1 LSLTRLPALAS
12 VSLLALLSLTD
23 LLSPPI
29 SPTISRQT
37 QTYAQTA
44 HFVESG
50 FAFEGLTID
59 IDGAKPFH
67 LAYEFPLYQTI
78 VGVLFAAFGFAF
90 IWGKLVSLAA
100 ALISVGLFAKL
111 VSQQYPE
118 TVARRAALFMASSPI
133 TLLVSTAFQP
143 DALAVAFGAGAAMAL
158 ILWRQTQTLARW
170 LVFLLL
176 LLAAALAKFVVLV
189 PFIPFFIALLL
200 WHGRQWRKPTLPELV
215 LGLFVVVVPF
225 LAWNLFRLNLV
236 DPRLLVAEREMFL
249 VGDLSRF
256 LSASFYVKPAWILGA
271 MVMCGSGAI
280 LAAFGLRH
288 LDSIG
293 WALLSGLPLYYVLVP
308 TAAQQTYYAWP
319 LVPLLALLMAR
330 GTLWLERVSPDHPGR
345 IRAAIAVCWFAGF
358 VVAAPYTLRHDDVSL
373 AAARAVRD
381 VSDPDDL
388 LVVMNMHDR
397 GVGVGGINSTIM
409 TLSGRRGWNVRFD
422 SPEVGQLREQI
433 DVRRREGARWLVTTW
448 FTPDL
453 DPWFSRFLPA
463 SFSRVPR
470 FSGVPV
476 DGRGIT
482 EQIATCLSLSVRGS
496 NFAVMR
502 LDSSDPPCVLAGRDL
517 NYMQGE
523 R

>member
-1 LSLTRLPALAS
+1 LSSARVTVLAS

-50 FAFEGLTID
+50 FAFDGLRID

-78 VGVLFAAFGFAF
+78 VGVLFATFGSAF

-100 ALISVGLFAKL
+100 ALITVGLFARL
-111 VSQQYPE
+111 VSQWYPE

-133 TLLVSTAFQP
+133 TLLLSTAFQP
-143 DALAVAFGAGAAMAL
+143 DALAVALGAAAAMAL
-158 ILWRQTQTLARW
+158 LWWRQTQTLARW
-170 LVFLLL
+170 LVFLFL

-189 PFIPFFIALLL
+189 PFTPLFIVLLL
-200 WHGRQWRKPTLPELV
+200 RHGRRWRTPTLPELL
-215 LGLFVVVVPF
+215 LGFVVVVLPF
-225 LAWNLFRLNLV
+225 LAWNLYRFSLI
-236 DPRLLVAEREMFL
+236 DPRLLVGEREMFL

-280 LAAFGLRH
+280 LAGFGLRQ

-293 WALLSGLPLYYVLVP
+293 WTLLVGLPLYYVLVP
-308 TAAQQTYYAWP
+308 TAAEQTYYAWP
-319 LVPLLALLMAR
+319 LVPVLALLMAR
-330 GTLWLERVSPDHPGR
+330 GTVWLEGMSPDHPGR
-345 IRAAIAVCWFAGF
+345 TRTVIALCWFAGF

-373 AAARAVRD
+373 AAARAVHD
-381 VSDPDDL
+381 VSNPDDL

-409 TLSGRRGWNVRFD
+409 TLSGRRGWNARFD
-422 SPEVGQLREQI
+422 SPEVGQLRAQI
-433 DVRRREGARWLVTTW
+433 DERRREGARWLVTTW

-470 FSGVPV
+470 VSGVPV

-482 EQIATCLSLSVRGS
+482 EQLATCVSLSVRGS

-502 LDSSDPPCVLAGRDL
+502 LDSSDSPRTSSC
-517 NYMQGE
+517 YGE
-523 R
+523 SH

>member
-1 LSLTRLPALAS
+1 LTVLAS

-44 HFVESG
+44 HFVERG
-50 FAFEGLTID
+50 FAFDGLTID

-67 LAYEFPLYQTI
+67 LVYEFPLYQTI
-78 VGVLFAAFGFAF
+78 VGVLFTAFGFAF

-100 ALISVGLFAKL
+100 AIVAVGLFAQL
-111 VSQQYPE
+111 VSLRYSE

-133 TLLVSTAFQP
+133 TLLLSTAFQP
-143 DALAVAFGAGAAMAL
+143 DALAVALGAGAAMAL
-158 ILWRQTQTLARW
+158 IWWRQQQTLARW

-176 LLAAALAKFVVLV
+176 MLAAALAKFVVLV
-189 PFIPFFIALLL
+189 PFIPFFFALVL
-200 WHGRQWRKPTLPELV
+200 WDGRRWRKPTLAEFV
-215 LGLFVVVVPF
+215 LGFSVVVVPF
-225 LAWNLFRLNLV
+225 VAWNLYRLTIV
-236 DPRLLVAEREMFL
+236 DPRLLPADREMFL

-256 LSASFYVKPAWILGA
+256 LSASFYVKPAWILGV

-280 LAAFGLRH
+280 LAGFGLRH

-293 WALLSGLPLYYVLVP
+293 WALLLGLPLYYVLVP
-308 TAAQQTYYAWP
+308 TAAQQTYYALP

-345 IRAAIAVCWFAGF
+345 VRAAIAVCWFAGF
-358 VVAAPYTLRHDDVSL
+358 IVAAPYTLRHDDVSL
-373 AAARAVRD
+373 AAARAVHE
-381 VSDPDDL
+381 VSGPNDL

-409 TLSGRRGWNVRFD
+409 TLSHRRGWNVGLD
-422 SPEVGQLREQI
+422 SPEVGQLRAQI
-433 DVRRREGARWLVTTW
+433 DERRREGARWLVTTW

-470 FSGVPV
+470 FGGIAL

-482 EQIATCLSLSVRGS
+482 EQLAGCLPMSVSGS

-502 LDSSDPPCVLAGRDL
+502 LESPDLPCLRGGRDL
-517 NYMQGE
+517 NSTPGE